1 MARKGNNNLSNMA
14 DYIQY
19 LEKAIKHME
28 QLVALQ
34 SDAAK
39 YSDYYQENMAEIS
52 KINEKFKASSDKARL
67 QNLKEEVNLIKE
79 KVKHQA
85 QLQAMQE
92 IEIENAKELLNH
104 EKELK
109 KTKDQRQK
117 AYQDLDKFKNKETSK
132 INKQGSGTKLS
143 WSNAGDY
150 FTQNWR
156 NRTQEQ
162 LFNDAYNDALKKAK
176 NSKGEIDTSVLKED
190 VLEQVAD
197 GMDASSTKFNLASSL
212 IQAGADTFK
221 AGVDLFGRLLQQGF
235 AQQKSAFRNN
245 ALTIGVMTQTTFEA
259 QKSALLNI
267 NNELGSWMPYSNNN
281 DLRDNVRT
289 SEVLDKAGELAK
301 MGTGYSEAELYTQA
315 IDNIVTQKIVP
326 YLDTSSATWERL
338 VSAQPD
344 LQKNIRGINATNLEI
359 AGNNYITKQLL
370 DKIIYDMQPMTAV
383 AENDLAMSASGAS
396 ATINS
401 IMEANPQM
409 TEEQAIALYQELY
422 KQQYRGADI
431 LTGGSVSEK
440 LAYYRNLDTNIYASE
455 NVPEAIGNI
464 AQTKMDIAKL
474 SGATYNST
482 GGGLTQSIVGNALGM
497 SGEDMMTYHYMTQDS
512 LNKAI
517 NDGNTAQTKYKQKA
531 DKETQNFIKGLYQTT
546 EEKQEIYM
554 ENLTN
559 EVNFISQSLGHW
571 GELIWT
577 AVKGVGG
584 AIAATVIGKGIAA
597 LAGSAGGGVGT
608 GLLASGG
615 GLALGA
621 FAGAGAMILASA
633 VSDGIIMSKT
643 DNMGKN
649 KQYYELTGGFDKYN
663 ITDTTGNVIEP
674 SDAAKELISNG
685 KDYAGGKGWGGYITD
700 AFGIWT
706 EYKANPLMGWGISTE
721 ERNKASFAKTLNLIN
736 ASNLGEEDI
745 AKATLAWLM
754 IADTMQVADD
764 VGWSTEKIK
773 EAFPFI
779 YNDDGDAAYWVD
791 KIRNWGN
798 TYMPQVT
805 TETGKNLEYWY
816 PTDFSKY
823 HRLGLNKVPYDN
835 YPALLHEGEAVLTA
849 STANELRNLV
859 VEYRESNNI
868 GASLDAIISNQTAI
882 LVTKFDEVIR
892 TLQNLNSATT
902 TSSNWGSQVRNNMRT
917 MTNTKVFG

>member
-464 AQTKMDIAKL
+464 AQTKMDIAKI

-584 AIAATVIGKGIAA
+584 AIAATVVGKGIAA

-633 VSDGIIMSKT
+633 VSDGIIMSKA

-649 KQYYELTGGFDKYN
+649 VNYYEKTEGFDDYN
-663 ITDTTGNVIEP
+663 IKDSSGNVIP
-674 SDAAKELISNG
+674 VSDAAKELIANG

-700 AFGIWT
+700 ALGIWS
-706 EYKANPLMGWGISTE
+706 EYKANPLMGWGVSLE
-721 ERNKASFAKTLNLIN
+721 DRNQAAFAKTLNLIN
-736 ASNLGEEDI
+736 ASSLGEQDI

-754 IADTMQVADD
+754 IADAMD
-764 VGWSTEKIK
+764 VEDHIGWSHDKIK
-773 EAFPFI
+773 EAYPFI
-779 YNDDGDAAYWVD
+779 YSDDGDAAYWVD
-791 KIRNWGN
+791 KIRNWGGAYLPQMTTKTGDN
-798 TYMPQVT
+798 LTYV
-805 TETGKNLEYWY
+805 Y
-816 PTDFSKY
+816 PTDFSQY

-902 TSSNWGSQVRNNMRT
+902 SSNWGSQVRNNMRT